1 MKNKTF
7 SVRNF
12 KNYISVFKGVKMPWF
27 FMTCALCSA
36 IVMMDSEITIATL
49 TADIID
55 SSQKAIDSTVL
66 IQYISAAFVAAA
78 ATIAEIYFERK
89 TEELVSLRIRTK
101 LWDKIIR
108 LPLKYYDVD
117 NGNELVTRVTSDAE
131 APSSLITTAISCIT
145 CVVTTVSAFEQ
156 LFEYNALLAKYS
168 LLIIPLTLIVSVLFG
183 IFQFKLGVYSTVT
196 MAGSLGYIAERV
208 RNFKLIKSAV
218 AEKAELLR
226 GKKTFKN
233 MYKAD
238 FLSWLVVAGY
248 QLASNMFSIM
258 FIIIV
263 FVGGALL
270 IKSEAV
276 TIGELV
282 AFYSITGIVSLQL
295 MQLFM
300 NAGSL
305 SGTFGTMKKI
315 SEIMK
320 TPTENYEGEAL
331 PVDGG
336 DIVFDN
342 VSFSYDGEHDAIKNL
357 SLTIPKGKVTAIIG
371 GNGAGKS
378 TVFKLITRLYEPT
391 SGEIS
396 FSGKN
401 ASCYSLEEWR
411 DMFSY
416 VSQKTALIGGTV
428 KDNLTYGLSRDV
440 SDEKLLLAAKRA
452 DCYNCIKEK
461 PQGLLADVGS
471 GGSDFSGGQA
481 QCISIARAILRDA
494 PVVLLDEATSNLD
507 VLSEAGVTNALG
519 ELTKNKT
526 TLMIAHSFAAT
537 KYADFIAVMKDGSLE
552 AFGTPEELIKTNE
565 YYKLF
570 SKSEKETAEK

>member
-7 SVRNF
+7 SVTNF

-27 FMTCALCSA
+27 FMACALCSA

-183 IFQFKLGVYSTVT
+183 IFQFKLGVYSAVT

-263 FVGGALL
+263 FVGGAHL

-342 VSFSYDGEHDAIKNL
+342 VSFSYNGERDAIKNL

-401 ASCYSLEEWR
+401 ASYYSLEEWR

-440 SDEKLLLAAKRA
+440 SDEELLLAAKRA

>member
-1 MKNKTF
+1 
-7 SVRNF
+7 
-12 KNYISVFKGVKMPWF
+12 
-27 FMTCALCSA
+27 
-36 IVMMDSEITIATL
+36 
-49 TADIID
+49 
-55 SSQKAIDSTVL
+55 
-66 IQYISAAFVAAA
+66 
-78 ATIAEIYFERK
+78 
-89 TEELVSLRIRTK
+89 
-101 LWDKIIR
+101 
-108 LPLKYYDVD
+108 
-117 NGNELVTRVTSDAE
+117 
-131 APSSLITTAISCIT
+131 
-145 CVVTTVSAFEQ
+145 
-156 LFEYNALLAKYS
+156 
-168 LLIIPLTLIVSVLFG
+168 
-183 IFQFKLGVYSTVT
+183 

-471 GGSDFSGGQA
+471 GGSDFSGGQT